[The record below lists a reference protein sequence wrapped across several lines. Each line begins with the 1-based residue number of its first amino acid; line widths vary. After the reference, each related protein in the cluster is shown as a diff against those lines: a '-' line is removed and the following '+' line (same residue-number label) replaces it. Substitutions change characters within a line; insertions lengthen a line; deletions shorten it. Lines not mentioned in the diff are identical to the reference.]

1 MKTMKTPVDTVT
13 TTFDSPLGLIRLA
26 ASAQGLWGVWFEEHD
41 DSPDASHW
49 APDPKHALLQ
59 QASHQLGDYF
69 AGHRH
74 QFDLP
79 LDLSA
84 GTPFQQSVWRVLLDI
99 PFGQT
104 CSYGTV
110 SSAIGKPS
118 AVRAVGGA
126 IGRNPLSIVVPCHR
140 VIGANGAL
148 TGYSGGMQR
157 KVALLQLEGRL

>member
-1 MKTMKTPVDTVT
+1 MKNSIRIVT
-13 TTFDSPLGLIRLA
+13 TTCDSPLGRVRLA
-26 ASAQGLWGVWFEEHD
+26 ASAQGLLGVWFEEHG

-49 APDPKHALLQ
+49 APDPDHDLLQ
-59 QASHQLGDYF
+59 QASRQLGEYF
-69 AGHRH
+69 AGQRR

-79 LDLSA
+79 LDLSH
-84 GTPFQQSVWRVLLDI
+84 GTPFQQAVWRALLDI

-104 CSYGTV
+104 CSYGTI
-110 SSAIGKPS
+110 SSKINKPT

-148 TGYSGGMQR
+148 TGYSGGMPR
-157 KVALLQLEGRL
+157 KVALLQLEGKL

>member
-1 MKTMKTPVDTVT
+1 MKTSVDTVT
-13 TTFDSPLGLIRLA
+13 TTFDSPLGRIRLA
-26 ASAQGLWGVWFEEHD
+26 ANPQGLCGVWFEGHE

-49 APDPKHALLQ
+49 APDPNHALLQ
-59 QASHQLGDYF
+59 QATRQLGEYF
-69 AGHRH
+69 AGQRR

-84 GTPFQQSVWRVLLDI
+84 GTPFQQSVWRALLDI
-99 PFGQT
+99 AFGQT

-110 SSAIGKPS
+110 SAAIGKPT

-157 KVALLQLEGRL
+157 KVALLQLEGRH

>member
-1 MKTMKTPVDTVT
+1 MKYPTAAVT
-13 TTFDSPLGLIRLA
+13 AALDSPLGSIRLA
-26 ASAQGLWGVWFEEHD
+26 AGPNGLFGVWFEEQD

-49 APDPKHALLQ
+49 AHDPDHAVLA
-59 QASHQLGDYF
+59 QAARQLNDYF
-69 AGHRH
+69 AGKRS

-84 GTPFQQSVWRVLLDI
+84 GTSLQQAVWRALLDI

-104 CSYGTV
+104 CSYGKV
-110 SSAIGKPS
+110 STAIGKPS

-140 VIGANGAL
+140 VIGAKGAL

-157 KVALLQLEGRL
+157 KVALLQLEGAL

>member
-1 MKTMKTPVDTVT
+1 MMKYPTGAVT
-13 TTFDSPLGLIRLA
+13 AAIDSPLGTIRLA
-26 ASAQGLWGVWFEEHD
+26 ASAQGLFSVWFD
-41 DSPDASHW
+41 AQADSPDASHW
-49 APDPKHALLQ
+49 ARDPNHAVLQ
-59 QASHQLGDYF
+59 QAARHLNDYF
-69 AGHRH
+69 SGQRR

-84 GTPFQQSVWRVLLDI
+84 GTSFQQAVWRALLEI

-104 CSYGTV
+104 SSYGKV
-110 SSAIGKPS
+110 SAAIGKPK